1 MIFAM
6 SFLHNT
12 DCMIIS
18 KASST
23 PVTEE
28 LDCVLMR
35 IERGKGYVTFS
46 ICSKSRGTGS
56 ILGLVGPFVLMFVV
70 FYFLLIRP
78 QQKKTKARNGMLKA
92 LKKGDKV
99 VTIGGLH
106 GTIMEISDDIVVLR
120 VNDVTRLTFD
130 RGSISHAV
138 ALETEG
144 KE

>member
-1 MIFAM
+1 MFQFAATTG
-6 SFLHNT
+6 S
-12 DCMIIS
+12 
-18 KASST
+18 
-23 PVTEE
+23 
-28 LDCVLMR
+28 
-35 IERGKGYVTFS
+35 G
-46 ICSKSRGTGS
+46 GS

-78 QQKKTKARNGMLKA
+78 QQKKTKTRNSMLKA

-106 GTIMEISDDIVVLR
+106 GTITEISDDIVVLR
-120 VNDVTRLTFD
+120 VNDVTKLTFD

-138 ALETEG
+138 TIAEG